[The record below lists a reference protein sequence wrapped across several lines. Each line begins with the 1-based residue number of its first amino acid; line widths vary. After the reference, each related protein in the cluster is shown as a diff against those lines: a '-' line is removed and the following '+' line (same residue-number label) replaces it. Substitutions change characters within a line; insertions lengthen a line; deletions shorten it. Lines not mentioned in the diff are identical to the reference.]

1 MARNLD
7 CRPDYMLLTL
17 TGYIDPEE
25 KTHSDYAYI
34 PFDMPAGIVR
44 LDIRY
49 RVSQPRDAAD
59 LRGQGNTIDIGI
71 FDPRGH
77 DFGIGRGFRGW
88 SGSDRERFFIA
99 EDGATPG
106 YLAGP
111 LQPGEWNVILG
122 LYHLADEGCDFSL
135 DIELTEGRTKLPMAD
150 PPALP
155 GYLPALN
162 NTPGW
167 YCGDLQCHTHHSDAK
182 GALDTLLVTARA
194 RGLDFLAV
202 TDHNTISHIHEFPA
216 HAGQRP
222 LLIPATE
229 VTTYYGH
236 MNVWGLR
243 AWQEFRCSAADR
255 TAMRAIIDL
264 AHAQGSLCSVN
275 HPKADGPP
283 WEYGDLP
290 YDCVEAWQAPWP
302 FRNEES
308 LAFWD
313 ALLMAGR
320 RVIAVGG
327 SDYHQPLLPMQ
338 GRPHL
343 LGQPTTWVYA
353 DSLSVE
359 GILAGLRRGRAC
371 VSADVAGAR
380 LDLRVFDGADWREM
394 GDTVTSP
401 TGDVTVF
408 CQVTGG
414 AGGALRLIADGAVV
428 AEAPVEADDWSRT
441 WSGVA
446 SPVRYLRAELI
457 RRNPVIGGWMMLA
470 LGNPIL
476 ITD

>member
-1 MARNLD
+1 MLNSFTGHLTPADKAR
-7 CRPDYMLLTL
+7 
-17 TGYIDPEE
+17 
-25 KTHSDYAYI
+25 SDYAYI
-34 PFDMPAGIVR
+34 PFDMPAGIAR

-49 RVSQPRDAAD
+49 SVSHPRDAAN
-59 LRGQGNTIDIGI
+59 LGGQGNTIDIGI

-77 DFGIGRGFRGW
+77 AFGTGLGFRGW
-88 SGSDRERFFIA
+88 SGSDRDHFFIA
-99 EDGATPG
+99 EAAATPG

-111 LQPGEWNVILG
+111 LQPGTWQVILG
-122 LYHLADEGCDFSL
+122 LYHIAEEGCDFTL
-135 DIELTEGRTKLPMAD
+135 EIELTEGQTELSAAD

-162 NTPGW
+162 ASPGW
-167 YCGDLQCHTHHSDAK
+167 YCGDLQCHTQHSDAK
-182 GALDTLLVTARA
+182 GSLDTLLSTART
-194 RGLDFLAV
+194 RGLNFLAV
-202 TDHNTISHIHEFPA
+202 TDHNTVSHIHEFPA

-229 VTTYYGH
+229 VTTYAGH
-236 MNVWGLR
+236 MNVWGLQT
-243 AWQEFRCSAADR
+243 WQEFRCSAADR
-255 TAMRAIIDL
+255 ATMRAIIDL
-264 AHAQGSLCSVN
+264 AHLQGCLCSVN
-275 HPKADGPP
+275 HPKTDGPP

-313 ALLMAGR
+313 ALLLAGR

-359 GILAGLRRGRAC
+359 GVLAGLRRGRVC
-371 VSADVAGAR
+371 VSADVDGAR
-380 LDLRVFDGADWREM
+380 LDMRVFAGDVWREM

-401 TGDVTVF
+401 TGEISVM

-414 AGGALRLIADGAVV
+414 AGGALRLIADGAIV
-428 AEAPVEADDWSRT
+428 AEAPVDADDWTRAWAGIALPT
-441 WSGVA
+441 
-446 SPVRYLRAELI
+446 RYLRAELI

-470 LGNPIL
+470 LGNPVFAR
-476 ITD
+476 

>member
-1 MARNLD
+1 
-7 CRPDYMLLTL
+7 MLLTL
-17 TGYIDPEE
+17 TGHLTPAD
-25 KTHSDYAYI
+25 KARADYAYI

-49 RVSQPRDAAD
+49 SVSHARDAAD

-77 DFGIGRGFRGW
+77 AFGTGRGFRGW
-88 SGSDRERFFIA
+88 SGSDRDRFFIA
-99 EDGATPG
+99 EEAATPG

-111 LQPGEWNVILG
+111 LQPGEWHVIFG
-122 LYHLADEGCDFSL
+122 LYHLADEGCDFAL
-135 DIELTEGRTKLPMAD
+135 EIELTEGRTKLAAKD
-150 PPALP
+150 PPPLP

-167 YCGDLQCHTHHSDAK
+167 YRGDLQCHTHHSDAK
-182 GALDTLLVTARA
+182 GSLDTLLVTART

-222 LLIPATE
+222 LLMSASE

-243 AWQEFRCSAADR
+243 AWQEFRCSAGAR
-255 TAMRAIIDL
+255 VAMRDIINL
-264 AHAQGSLCSVN
+264 AHAQGGLCSVN
-275 HPKADGPP
+275 HPKTDGPA

-308 LAFWD
+308 LGFWD

-353 DSLSVE
+353 NSLSVE
-359 GILAGLRRGRAC
+359 GVLAGLRRGRVC
-371 VSADVAGAR
+371 VSADVEGAR
-380 LDLRVFDGADWREM
+380 LDMRVFDGAEWREM
-394 GDTVTSP
+394 GAAVSAP
-401 TGDVTVF
+401 TGALTALCHVR
-408 CQVTGG
+408 GG
-414 AGGALRLIADGAVV
+414 AGGVLRLIADGAVV
-428 AEAPVEADDWSRT
+428 AEAPVDSDGWTRA
-441 WSGVA
+441 WSGIA
-446 SPVRYLRAELI
+446 PPKRYLRAEVI
-457 RRNPVIGGWMMLA
+457 QRNPMIGGWMMLA
-470 LGNPIL
+470 LGNPL
-476 ITD
+476 FITD